1 MKWCSLDV
9 AWMVPMVGM
18 LRMNKWFNRD
28 KNEITDNQK
37 KKTKKK
43 DKALNLVKILRLL
56 VNSILLYFSFPFF

>member
-1 MKWCSLDV
+1 
-9 AWMVPMVGM
+9 MVPMVGM